1 MEKLE
6 RDYDSEIR
14 DLKAQVYDL
23 MAVSEQAQIFIYE
36 NAKKASA
43 INEQIMK
50 LEQEKKEPKTPT
62 P

>member
-23 MAVSEQAQIFIYE
+23 MAVSEQAQIFINE